1 MSIKS
6 VQDFYELI
14 QNDSTLQ
21 ERVKNA
27 NDSTSV
33 VQIAS
38 EKGYEFT
45 EQELENAM
53 REAIVGGEIPEEQ
66 LEAVAG
72 GAKCKNGSTYTK
84 NK

>member
-1 MSIKS
+1 MSIES
-6 VQDFYELI
+6 VQNFYESI

-27 NDSTSV
+27 SDSTAV

-53 REAIVGGEIPEEQ
+53 RSAIIEGEIPEEQ

-72 GAKCKNGSTYTK
+72 GKKCSGGSTYIK
-84 NK
+84 KQ

>member
-6 VQDFYELI
+6 VQDFYELT
-14 QNDSTLQ
+14 QNDSALQ

-27 NDSTSV
+27 NDSTAV

-53 REAIVGGEIPEEQ
+53 REVIIEGEIPEEQ
-66 LEAVAG
+66 LEAVSG
-72 GAKCKNGSTYTK
+72 GAKCKKGATYIK
-84 NK
+84 N